1 MKIHYESEEE
11 RQRLEKVIAICVF
24 NKGLTAR
31 INEEKKKKQQ
41 LSNPFEIANNTIEKL
56 SKKLGQALHKEDI

>member
-1 MKIHYESEEE
+1 MRLKKKG
-11 RQRLEKVIAICVF
+11 RLEKGIAICVF
-24 NKGLTAR
+24 NKGLIAR
-31 INEEKKKKQQ
+31 INEAKKKKKQL